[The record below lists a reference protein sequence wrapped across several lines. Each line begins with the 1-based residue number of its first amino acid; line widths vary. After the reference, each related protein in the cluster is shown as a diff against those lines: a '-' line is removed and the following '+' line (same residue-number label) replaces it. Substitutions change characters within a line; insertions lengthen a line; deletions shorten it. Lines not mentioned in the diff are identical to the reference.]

1 MKERY
6 GFWSNLK
13 YVIRGMKKDGGHL
26 LALQILGVTAETVS
40 LFIIPV
46 TVKLIIDSLTAEDG
60 PEKTLILIGINS
72 AVMLTVYLING
83 YVENNTPYKM
93 KHALIRFKRE
103 LTETMTSMDYSNLEN
118 PKVLDEHERIRNVMN
133 VKTQGIEGMM
143 DSTVKCGKLIL
154 QIIMAG
160 ILVSGLH
167 PLLIVILLG
176 LLLLSFFVID
186 KTKIIDKK
194 NVWDALGP
202 YWRKHF
208 NLGYLTNHFTS
219 AKEIRVYDMKDYIY
233 GKYLDV
239 TADILDKFRLSRNIW
254 FKSNAICMP
263 LALLQEI
270 SLYGFLIYELS
281 KNNLTVAEFTLYIAS
296 VHIFTKALSEFIQEY
311 TEIKKQSLEVK
322 DFRSFIDEY
331 RVPDESDH
339 EKVPSDPG
347 NVSSDPE
354 AVKCIGHP
362 EFEFR
367 NVTFCYDGQEK
378 NALENISIRIPY
390 GQRLAIVGLNGAGK
404 TTFIKLLAGFYKPVK
419 GCITLNGR
427 DTSDMSRTGL
437 FRYFSAVFQN
447 VEEYP
452 FTVAENVSMKNLR
465 DTDEKRVEDCIE
477 RCGLSEKI
485 DTLDAGIHSQVLK
498 VIEKDGVD
506 FSGGEK
512 QKLALARA
520 LYKNAPVII
529 LDEPTSALDP
539 LAEERVYTSFN
550 DLIGD
555 RTGIFISHRLSST
568 KFCDKVAMFEDSH
581 LVEYGSHEELMA
593 KKGKYYDLY
602 ETQAQFYREEKSDE
616 E

>member
-72 AVMLTVYLING
+72 VVMLIVYLING

-93 KHALIRFKRE
+93 KHALISFKRE
-103 LTETMTSMDYSNLEN
+103 LTETMTSMEYSNLEN

-239 TADILDKFRLSRNIW
+239 TADILDKYRLSRNIW

-322 DFRSFIDEY
+322 DFRSFIDTY
-331 RVPDESDH
+331 RIPDEPACDTAASESGTAMQTD
-339 EKVPSDPG
+339 
-347 NVSSDPE
+347 
-354 AVKCIGHP
+354 HP
-362 EFEFR
+362 EFEFED
-367 NVTFCYDGQEK
+367 VTFCYDGQEK

-419 GCITLNGR
+419 GRITLNGS
-427 DTSDMSRTGL
+427 DTSDMSRAGL

>member
-1 MKERY
+1 MKEKY
-6 GFWSNLK
+6 GFLGNLK
-13 YVIRGMKKDGGHL
+13 YVIHGMKKDGGHL
-26 LALQILGVTAETVS
+26 LGLQVLGVAAETVS

-46 TVKLIIDSLTAEDG
+46 TVKLIIDSLTSGEG
-60 PEKTLILIGINS
+60 IEKTMILILINS
-72 AVMLTVYLING
+72 LVMLTVYLVSG

-93 KHALIRFKRE
+93 KHALISFKRE
-103 LTETMTSMDYSNLEN
+103 LTETMISMEYSNLEN

-154 QIIMAG
+154 QMIMAG
-160 ILVSGLH
+160 ILISGLH
-167 PLLIVILLG
+167 PLLIVILLL

-186 KTKIIDKK
+186 KTKIRDKEL
-194 NVWDALGP
+194 VWDALGP

-208 NLGYLTNHFTS
+208 NLGYLTNHFNS

-233 GKYLDV
+233 GKYLDINR
-239 TADILDKFRLSRNIW
+239 DILEKYKISRNIW
-254 FKSNAICMP
+254 IGSNAICMP
-263 LALLQEI
+263 LALLQEV
-270 SLYGFLIYELS
+270 SLYAFLIYELS
-281 KNNLTVAEFTLYIAS
+281 KNNLTVAEFTLYVAS
-296 VHIFTKALSEFIQEY
+296 VHIFTKALGDFIQEY
-311 TEIKKQSLEVK
+311 TEIKKQSLQVR
-322 DFRSFIDEY
+322 DFRAFIDEY
-331 RVPDESDH
+331 RIPDAPVGELPPIC
-339 EKVPSDPG
+339 EKPS
-347 NVSSDPE
+347 
-354 AVKCIGHP
+354 
-362 EFEFR
+362 FEFSD
-367 NVTFCYDGQEK
+367 VTFCYEGQSK
-378 NALENISIRIPY
+378 AALEHVSIKIPY

-404 TTFIKLLAGFYKPVK
+404 TTFIKQLAGFYKPT
-419 GCITLNGR
+419 GGTIRLNGR
-427 DTSDMSRTGL
+427 DTSEMDREDL

-452 FTVAENVSMKNLR
+452 FTVAENVSMKR
-465 DTDEKRVEDCIE
+465 YEDTDKKRILECIE
-477 RCGLSEKI
+477 RCGLTERIGK
-485 DTLDAGIHSQVLK
+485 LDAGIKNQVLK
-498 VIEKDGVD
+498 VIENDGAD

-520 LYKNAPVII
+520 LYKDAPVII

-539 LAEERVYTSFN
+539 LAEERLYTSFN

-593 KKGKYYDLY
+593 KKGKYYELY
-602 ETQAQFYREEKSDE
+602 ETQAQFYREEKKDE